1 MLAYI
6 VRRLLQGFV
15 VLLIVVW
22 FTFTLSY
29 FQPQG
34 ALAPAYYLCGTHQ
47 TPACLNK
54 YITQYGLAK
63 PYLVRLWQYVWGVF
77 VHLNLGI
84 SFKQSPTNVTGLLAL
99 YIPRTFW
106 IAFFSLVLA
115 SLIAIPLGIYQA
127 WKRNSIFDYAA
138 TGVTFVLYSIPAF
151 VLGFVLLD
159 IFSYHTHLLANSPNP
174 GVNAWAIFE
183 YPLTFVLP
191 VVTLTALSVA
201 GLSRFMRAQV
211 LDVLVQDYVRTAKAK
226 GCDSKRILFRHTMR
240 NAMGPIAVIIG
251 LSIPILLSGALI
263 VEDLFGYPGLG
274 YETLYSSTLGDIYV
288 VLGITIVVTAATV
301 IGNIAADIALGVL
314 NPRVRIEGAS
324 G

>member
-6 VRRLLQGFV
+6 VRRLLQGFF
-15 VLLIVVW
+15 VLLVVIW

-29 FQPQG
+29 FQPEG
-34 ALAPAYYLCGTHQ
+34 ALAPAYILCGTHQ
-47 TPACLNK
+47 TPACLHG
-54 YITQYGLAK
+54 YIAQYGLAQ

-77 VHLNLGI
+77 VHLNLGV
-84 SFKQSPTNVTGLLAL
+84 SFKQTPTNVTGLLAL

-106 IAFFSLVLA
+106 IAFFALVFA
-115 SLIAIPLGIYQA
+115 TLIAVPLGITQA
-127 WKRNSIFDYAA
+127 WKRNSIFDYSA
-138 TGVTFVLYSIPAF
+138 TGVSFVLYSIPAF

-159 IFSYHTHLLANSPNP
+159 IFSYHLHWLANSPDS

-183 YPLTFVLP
+183 YPLTFILP

-226 GCDSKRILFRHTMR
+226 GCDSRGILFRHTMR
-240 NAMGPIAVIIG
+240 NALGPIAVIIG

-263 VEDLFGYPGLG
+263 IEDLFNYPGLG
-274 YETLYSSTLGDIYV
+274 YETLYSSMNGDIYA

-314 NPRVRIEGAS
+314 NPRVRIDGPS
-324 G
+324 R